1 MVRKTSEKAEA
12 PAKRSRSKTAEDAPA
27 KRSRAKPAEEAPA
40 KRTTRS
46 KSVEPASEKRTRS
59 KPAEEAST
67 KRTRSKVV
75 ESDES
80 DSKKPT
86 GFNPYAG
93 LDDTLDAIEKHVGL
107 SESSMEAGGRLS
119 TGNLMLDIIL
129 GGGITAGWYTNFG
142 QEQSCKTTGAVTIM
156 SAAINA
162 DVPILYYW
170 DYEGSASPDYIENIM
185 RNIGVKSDVK
195 SIFGVRD
202 EKTGKYIVPPRVRYK
217 SEAVAEKFFDTLASL
232 ERKLPDKKKIGS
244 QWYYIYED
252 TKDNRKV
259 VGNNY
264 DMNYWRKTQKLRVP
278 AEDGALQ
285 ALILV
290 DSYPAMLPETQD
302 VEDPNNAIATQARMF
317 ADQLKR
323 VKGRMRGKRIA
334 VIGINQLRKVPMAM
348 YGPTENEP
356 CGEALKLYSD
366 VRLKFTSRSLSGA
379 PEAKGKGQVEEEPSV
394 TIENGV
400 DNYRYIHVRGHKNK
414 LSRPYLEQWLRLWIT
429 DGHGNAQGFD
439 PVFDTYQYLK
449 LTGQL
454 SGKRAKMQLQFK
466 GNVASKAID
475 WMDFKTLILG
485 TASDMKAIYSR
496 IGMKPIK
503 LRAKCFDQMASG
515 LGIEMFNAAEIA
527 ERTTKK
533 SKEVNTDGDDGD
545 DDND

>member
-1 MVRKTSEKAEA
+1 MTQLLDRQV
-12 PAKRSRSKTAEDAPA
+12 
-27 KRSRAKPAEEAPA
+27 
-40 KRTTRS
+40 TRS
-46 KSVEPASEKRTRS
+46 P
-59 KPAEEAST
+59 EETAAFLKARGLT
-67 KRTRSKVV
+67 LSKVATV
-75 ESDES
+75 ENLPDE
-80 DSKKPT
+80 DVFDIAVP
-86 GFNPYAG
+86 GV
-93 LDDTLDAIEKHVGL
+93 DTSLPNSFIA
-107 SESSMEAGGRLS
+107 
-119 TGNLMLDIIL
+119 N
-129 GGGITAGWYTNFG
+129 GIVVHN
-142 QEQSCKTTGAVTIM
+142 
-156 SAAINA
+156 
-162 DVPILYYW
+162 
-170 DYEGSASPDYIENIM
+170 SASPDYIENIM

-202 EKTGKYIVPPRVRYK
+202 EKTGKYIVAPRVRYK

-232 ERKLPDKKKIGS
+232 ERKLPDKKKIGD

-259 VGNNY
+259 VGSHY

-278 AEDGALQ
+278 AQDGALQ

-302 VEDPNNAIATQARMF
+302 VDDPNNAIATQARMF

-379 PEAKGKGQVEEEPSV
+379 PEAKGKGQIEEESSV
-394 TIENGV
+394 TIENGM
-400 DNYRYIHVRGHKNK
+400 DSYRYIHVRGHKNK

-439 PVFDTYQYLK
+439 PVFDTYQYMK

-454 SGKRAKMQLQFK
+454 TGKRAKMILQLK
-466 GNVASKAID
+466 GNVATKPID

-485 TASDMKAIYSR
+485 TASDMKSVYAR
-496 IGMKPIK
+496 IGMKTVK

-533 SKEVNTDGDDGD
+533 SKESESSSDESD